1 MFAFLSVRPPLC
13 PPFVSSVFLLF
24 SYSGF
29 PLPCNI
35 IIHLRVYIVK
45 LISYIFAF
53 FCIKKETFSRLIF
66 HIPEVCKRARRA
78 PLRNNLAR
86 SLAQRGRRFRS
97 DSLLSDSDS
106 ARPVATWQRA
116 VPEIFPPFHGGPGSQ
131 GRRRCTFHLCACRV
145 STFHPPLSQT

>member
-13 PPFVSSVFLLF
+13 PPFACSVFLLF

-45 LISYIFAF
+45 LVSYIFALF
-53 FCIKKETFSRLIF
+53 RIKKETVSRLIF
-66 HIPEVCKRARRA
+66 HIPAVCKLARRA
-78 PLRNNLAR
+78 PSQNSPAR
-86 SLAQRGRRFRS
+86 SLALHGRRFRS
-97 DSLLSDSDS
+97 GSLPSDSDS
-106 ARPVATWQRA
+106 AQPVVAWRRA
-116 VPEIFPPFHGGPGSQ
+116 VPEIFPPFRGGPGSR
-131 GRRRCTFHLCACRV
+131 GRRRCTFHSCACRV